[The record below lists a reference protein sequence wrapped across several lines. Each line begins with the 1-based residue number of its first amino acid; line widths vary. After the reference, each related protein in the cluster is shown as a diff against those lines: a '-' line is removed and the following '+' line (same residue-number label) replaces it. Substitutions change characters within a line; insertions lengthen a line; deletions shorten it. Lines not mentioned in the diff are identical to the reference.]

1 MQVSIIIP
9 AYNCL
14 NIVKEQIVVLES
26 WVLNWKFST
35 EIIIVI
41 DGNFKQEDYS
51 KLSKNTHHIKI
62 VGYRENKGK
71 GFAIKEGFKYSKG
84 AFILYTDADIPFSES
99 SYKNVMEELIKANK
113 NTWVIG
119 DRTLPES
126 EYFEKT
132 SWVRKIGSDIFL
144 RIIKWTLGNS
154 IADTQCGL
162 KGFTRESG
170 GLVLNKSFVNRF
182 AFDYECLFI
191 AKQKNIKIKKVPV
204 ALRNQSKSSVNVFR
218 DGIKLFIDVFYI
230 NFINKYD

>member
-1 MQVSIIIP
+1 MLVSIIIP
-9 AYNCL
+9 SYK
-14 NIVKEQIVVLES
+14 NISVLREQVPVFLS
-26 WVLNWKFST
+26 WVKNWDFSI

-41 DGNFKQEDYS
+41 DGKFKDEDYVEFNTLPNIS
-51 KLSKNTHHIKI
+51 IIGYEKNT
-62 VGYRENKGK
+62 GK
-71 GFAIKEGFKYSKG
+71 GYAIKEGFKKAKG
-84 AFILYTDADIPFSES
+84 LYVLYTDADIPFSEG
-99 SYKNVMEELIKANK
+99 SYLNLIFELKKAKQNI
-113 NTWVIG
+113 WVIG
-119 DRTLPES
+119 DRTLSES
-126 EYFEKT
+126 VYFEKI
-132 SWVRKIGSDIFL
+132 SWVRKTGSDIFL
-144 RIIKWTLGNS
+144 KIIKWTLGKK